1 MTLSLFTHLCCY
13 CTNRKSDM
21 AEGPV
26 ALRHHLCLP
35 ILHLDH
41 LVGQS
46 NPGGGICGSHSS
58 EFNVEGSSL

>member
-1 MTLSLFTHLCCY
+1 
-13 CTNRKSDM
+13 M